1 MGTRIRLRTP
11 ALALAIAAMALGTAA
26 SGASA
31 TTTLGGVQ
39 PPVNGGTGPPVLP
52 SASGPEVAGTSA
64 VVIRGLAYAPSRA
77 PVKVKQVIWAANKI
91 RHRPYKWGGGHRS
104 WKDTGYDCSGS
115 VSYALHGGGLLASP
129 LDSRGFMK
137 WGKAGAG
144 RWITVFATNG
154 HAYMVVAGV
163 RFDTSGAGESG
174 PRWRLERPWERR
186 FKSRHPAGL

>member
-39 PPVNGGTGPPVLP
+39 PPVSGGTGPPVLP

-91 RHRPYKWGGGHRS
+91 RHRPYKWGGGHGS

-129 LDSRGFMK
+129 LDSRGF
-137 WGKAGAG
+137 
-144 RWITVFATNG
+144 I
-154 HAYMVVAGV
+154 
-163 RFDTSGAGESG
+163 
-174 PRWRLERPWERR
+174 
-186 FKSRHPAGL
+186 PAGDDLA